1 MLRYILNR
9 RETKKSL
16 WFFFFNN
23 SLKFL
28 NQQKGNIMLLK
39 LLKKIDSFNSP
50 LLKLLFLIGCIEIG
64 LLIMN
69 LSIGLPIAEIIRLLG
84 VLFSGAGIGLVLW
97 RNSYRITKIDKIDKE
112 AIHYI
117 IPILSGIFAFLITGY
132 YISQKVLI
140 FNNFT
145 ILTVLGILLSTY
157 GVAFGVLCENTKPSK
172 PKAQFVIFTPLVIG
186 LILSLINL
194 TPNLVY
200 TNLVGLIAIIL
211 LIAYGLQ
218 KFKHR
223 QNKKDT
229 KS

>member
-1 MLRYILNR
+1 
-9 RETKKSL
+9 
-16 WFFFFNN
+16 
-23 SLKFL
+23 
-28 NQQKGNIMLLK
+28 MLLK

-50 LLKLLFLIGCIEIG
+50 LLNLLFLIGCIEIG

-69 LSIGLPIAEIIRLLG
+69 VSIGLPIAEIIRFLG
-84 VLFSGAGIGLVLW
+84 VLLSGAGIGLVLW
-97 RNSYRITKIDKIDKE
+97 RNSYRVNKIDDIDKE

-132 YISQKVLI
+132 YISQRALI

-157 GVAFGVLCENTKPSK
+157 GIAFGVLCENTKPSK
-172 PKAQFVIFTPLVIG
+172 TKAQFVIFTPLVIG

-194 TPNLVY
+194 TPNLIY

-229 KS
+229 KA